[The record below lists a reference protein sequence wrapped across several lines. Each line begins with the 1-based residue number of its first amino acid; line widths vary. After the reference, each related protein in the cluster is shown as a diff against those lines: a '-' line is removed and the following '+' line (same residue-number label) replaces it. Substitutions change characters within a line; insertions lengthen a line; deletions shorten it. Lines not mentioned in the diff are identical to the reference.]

1 MVRNAISPTLLR
13 FEMKKIESVSKP
25 MFVFRDG
32 MLANSSYVEWLSD
45 VKKRFRQ
52 SQVKASIRVNTEM
65 LEFYWGIG
73 RDLVALRAEERWGAG
88 AVKQFAL
95 DMRQSFPN
103 ETGFSFTN
111 VKYMKQWYSFYFE
124 RIKKGQRVIGQI
136 ANKFASKKAGKSQ
149 RVIGHCVLRRND
161 GHD

>member
-52 SQVKASIRVNTEM
+52 SQVKASIRVNT
-65 LEFYWGIG
+65 
-73 RDLVALRAEERWGAG
+73 
-88 AVKQFAL
+88 
-95 DMRQSFPN
+95 
-103 ETGFSFTN
+103 
-111 VKYMKQWYSFYFE
+111 
-124 RIKKGQRVIGQI
+124 
-136 ANKFASKKAGKSQ
+136 
-149 RVIGHCVLRRND
+149 
-161 GHD
+161 